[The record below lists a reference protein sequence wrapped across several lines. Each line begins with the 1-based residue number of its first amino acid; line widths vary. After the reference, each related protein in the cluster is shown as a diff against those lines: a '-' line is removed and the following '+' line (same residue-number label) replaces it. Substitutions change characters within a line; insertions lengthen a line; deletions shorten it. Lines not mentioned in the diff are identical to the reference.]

1 MLELGQIFCSK
12 EATGDVYYIVIETG
26 RRMLFEKVEDYII
39 RNYVV
44 SDPDTGN
51 FYTIKNIIEQEKD
64 KIIRNR
70 KVEIDVY
77 GN

>member
-26 RRMLFEKVEDYII
+26 RRMLFEKVEDYIT

-64 KIIRNR
+64 KLIRAG
-70 KVEIDVY
+70 KVRLDVY
-77 GN
+77 DN